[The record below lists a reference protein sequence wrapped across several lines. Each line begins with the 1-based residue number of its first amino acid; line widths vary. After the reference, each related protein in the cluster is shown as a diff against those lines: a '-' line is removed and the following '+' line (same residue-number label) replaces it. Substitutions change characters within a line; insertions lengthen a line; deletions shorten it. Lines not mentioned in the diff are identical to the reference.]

1 MVRTIKTECN
11 GSALNGKE
19 EKTRQ
24 NIKGAE
30 CNGCN
35 GLECGWMHRY
45 PCFLV
50 NTLSAFSATFFVFPR
65 PDLMTDLYDNMLDE
79 IWAVDAWMDW
89 WR

>member
-1 MVRTIKTECN
+1 MDLLSMERKKKHDKTSRGRN
-11 GSALNGKE
+11 VMDV
-19 EKTRQ
+19 
-24 NIKGAE
+24 
-30 CNGCN
+30 N

-79 IWAVDAWMDW
+79 IWAVDAWMHW
-89 WR
+89 WW